1 MNMNHTA
8 KDHRGRP
15 VVVVTGIGIV
25 TSLGEGKEDN
35 WRNLVAGVSGVK
47 KIDRFPTD
55 GLRTQ
60 IAGTIDWHGK
70 EPYCAP
76 VHSITLARKSA
87 AEAIAQSGIGSR
99 GSFPGPLFVAN
110 SPAETNWDQRMIV
123 YAGKAGAGSTGYE
136 RLLNNVRA
144 GNFESYYRLF
154 QFISIAEHLA
164 DEFGTRGQPISL
176 TTACA
181 SGATS
186 VQLGVEAIRR
196 GDTDAALCV
205 GTDGGICEEMVVRF
219 NLLSALSTQNDDPQ
233 GASKPFSKSRDGFVM
248 AEGSATL
255 VLESYEAAK
264 ARGAKILGVVRGTG
278 ERADTFHR
286 TRSTPDGSAIIDTI
300 TRSMADAGMTPAEID
315 CINAHGTSTPENDK
329 MEYLSL
335 AAALGD
341 ADGLC
346 PRGVVEPGQEAFEGR
361 PHRDHRLGDL
371 AAGGFRQRDI
381 RRQQGRDAQL
391 HQDAGGRDG
400 AQGRHRQ
407 LCLAGLRG
415 HRVIGALRV
424 LPGKTRKPDPAAA
437 FRATRRGRRAGRFP
451 VFSARGLYH
460 REHPADR
467 WRFDRRPADPA
478 LKYSLL
484 NEWRTER
491 CEH

>member
-1 MNMNHTA
+1 MNQA
-8 KDHRGRP
+8 LKDHMGRP
-15 VVVVTGIGIV
+15 VVVVTGIGVV

-35 WRNLVAGVSGVK
+35 WRRLTAGESG
-47 KIDRFPTD
+47 ISRISRFPTD

-60 IAGTIDWHGK
+60 IAGTIEWVAD
-70 EPYCAP
+70 EPFFAP
-76 VHSITLARKSA
+76 VHSIGLAKKSA
-87 AEAIAQSGIGSR
+87 HEAVAQSGIGSR

-123 YAGKAGAGSTGYE
+123 YAGGAGAGSTGYD
-136 RLLNNVRA
+136 RLLKNVRA
-144 GNFESYYRLF
+144 GDFSRFYRLF
-154 QFISIAEHLA
+154 QFASIAEHLA
-164 DEFGTRGQPISL
+164 EEFGTRGQPISL

-233 GASKPFSKSRDGFVM
+233 GASKPFSKARDGFVM

-255 VLESYEAAK
+255 VLESYEAAR

-286 TRSTPDGSAIIDTI
+286 TRSTPDGSAIIETI
-300 TRSMADAGMTPAEID
+300 TRSMADAGMTPADID

-341 ADGLC
+341 ELANTPISSNKSMIGHTLS
-346 PRGVVEPGQEAFEGR
+346 
-361 PHRDHRLGDL
+361 
-371 AAGGFRQRDI
+371 AAGTIEAAISLLTIQHGVIPPTINCHEQDPNILMDVVPNVKRVRPVNSVMSNSFGF
-381 RRQQGRDAQL
+381 
-391 HQDAGGRDG
+391 GG
-400 AQGRHRQ
+400 QNV
-407 LCLAGLRG
+407 CL
-415 HRVIGALRV
+415 I
-424 LPGKTRKPDPAAA
+424 
-437 FRATRRGRRAGRFP
+437 
-451 VFSARGLYH
+451 FSA
-460 REHPADR
+460 EPA
-467 WRFDRRPADPA
+467 
-478 LKYSLL
+478 
-484 NEWRTER
+484 
-491 CEH
+491 

>member
-1 MNMNHTA
+1 MNQA
-8 KDHRGRP
+8 LKDHMGRP

-35 WRNLVAGVSGVK
+35 WRRLTAGESGISR
-47 KIDRFPTD
+47 IDRFPTD

-60 IAGTIDWHGK
+60 IAGTVDWVAD
-70 EPYCAP
+70 EPYFAP
-76 VHSITLARKSA
+76 VHSIGLARKSA
-87 AEAIAQSGIGSR
+87 HEAVAQSGIGSR

-123 YAGKAGAGSTGYE
+123 YAGTAGAGSRGYD
-136 RLLNNVRA
+136 RLLKNVRA
-144 GNFESYYRLF
+144 GDFSRYYRLF
-154 QFISIAEHLA
+154 QFASIAEHLA
-164 DEFGTRGQPISL
+164 EEFGTRGQPISL

-255 VLESYEAAK
+255 VLESYEAAR
-264 ARGAKILGVVRGTG
+264 ARGARILGVVRGTG

-286 TRSTPDGSAIIDTI
+286 TRSTPDGSAIIETI
-300 TRSMADAGMTPAEID
+300 TRSMADAGMGPAEID

-341 ADGLC
+341 ELANTPISSNKSMIGHTLS
-346 PRGVVEPGQEAFEGR
+346 
-361 PHRDHRLGDL
+361 
-371 AAGGFRQRDI
+371 AAGTIEAAISLLTIQEGVIPPTINCVEQDPNILMDVVPNVKRVRPVNSVMSNSFGF
-381 RRQQGRDAQL
+381 
-391 HQDAGGRDG
+391 GG
-400 AQGRHRQ
+400 QNV
-407 LCLAGLRG
+407 CL
-415 HRVIGALRV
+415 I
-424 LPGKTRKPDPAAA
+424 
-437 FRATRRGRRAGRFP
+437 
-451 VFSARGLYH
+451 FSA
-460 REHPADR
+460 EPA
-467 WRFDRRPADPA
+467 
-478 LKYSLL
+478 
-484 NEWRTER
+484 
-491 CEH
+491 

>member
-60 IAGTIDWHGK
+60 IAGTVDWQGK

-110 SPAETNWDQRMIV
+110 SPAETNWDQRMLV
-123 YAGKAGAGSTGYE
+123 YAEQAGAGSTGYD
-136 RLLNNVRA
+136 RLLRNARA
-144 GNFESYYRLF
+144 GNFEDYYRLF

-219 NLLSALSTQNDDPQ
+219 NLLSALSTQNEDPQ

-255 VLESYEAAK
+255 VLESYDSAR

-286 TRSTPDGSAIIDTI
+286 TRSTPDGSAIIETI
-300 TRSMADAGMTPAEID
+300 TRSMADAGMTPADID

-335 AAALGD
+335 AAALGEEL
-341 ADGLC
+341 ANTPISSNKSMIGHTLS
-346 PRGVVEPGQEAFEGR
+346 
-361 PHRDHRLGDL
+361 
-371 AAGGFRQRDI
+371 AAGTIEAAISLLTIQHGIIPPTINCNEQDPNILMDVVPNVKRVRTVNSVMSNSFGF
-381 RRQQGRDAQL
+381 
-391 HQDAGGRDG
+391 GG
-400 AQGRHRQ
+400 QNV
-407 LCLAGLRG
+407 CL
-415 HRVIGALRV
+415 I
-424 LPGKTRKPDPAAA
+424 
-437 FRATRRGRRAGRFP
+437 
-451 VFSARGLYH
+451 FSA
-460 REHPADR
+460 EPA
-467 WRFDRRPADPA
+467 
-478 LKYSLL
+478 
-484 NEWRTER
+484 
-491 CEH
+491 

>member
-1 MNMNHTA
+1 MAHSL

-25 TSLGEGKEDN
+25 TSVGEGKEDN
-35 WRNLVAGVSGVK
+35 WRNLTAGVSGVS
-47 KIDRFPTD
+47 KISRFPTE

-60 IAGTIDWHGK
+60 IAGTIDWQGK
-70 EPYCAP
+70 DQYCAP
-76 VHSITLARKSA
+76 VHSIGLAKKSA
-87 AEAIAQSGIGSR
+87 AEAIAQSGIGSKK
-99 GSFPGPLFVAN
+99 SFPGPLFVAN

-123 YAGKAGAGSTGYE
+123 YNGKAGADSTGYE
-136 RLLNNVRA
+136 RLLKNVRA
-144 GNFESYYRLF
+144 GDFSRYFSLF

-196 GDTDAALCV
+196 GDTDAALCI

-233 GASKPFSKSRDGFVM
+233 GASKPFSKNRDGFVM

-255 VLESYEAAK
+255 VLESYESAK
-264 ARGAKILGVVRGTG
+264 ARGAKILGVVRGAG

-300 TRSMADAGMTPAEID
+300 TRSMADAGMAPAEID

-335 AAALGD
+335 SAALGSELN
-341 ADGLC
+341 GTPISSNKSMIGHTLS
-346 PRGVVEPGQEAFEGR
+346 
-361 PHRDHRLGDL
+361 
-371 AAGGFRQRDI
+371 AAGTIEAAISLLTIQNGVIPPTINCNELDPNILMDVVPNEKRIQSVNSVMSNSFGF
-381 RRQQGRDAQL
+381 
-391 HQDAGGRDG
+391 GG
-400 AQGRHRQ
+400 QNV
-407 LCLAGLRG
+407 CL
-415 HRVIGALRV
+415 I
-424 LPGKTRKPDPAAA
+424 
-437 FRATRRGRRAGRFP
+437 
-451 VFSARGLYH
+451 FSA
-460 REHPADR
+460 EPA
-467 WRFDRRPADPA
+467 
-478 LKYSLL
+478 
-484 NEWRTER
+484 
-491 CEH
+491 

>member
-1 MNMNHTA
+1 MNMGHSA

-15 VVVVTGIGIV
+15 LVVVTGIGIV

-35 WRNLVAGVSGVK
+35 WRNLTAGVSGVRR
-47 KIDRFPTD
+47 ISRFPTD

-60 IAGTIDWHGK
+60 IAGTIDWEGK

-76 VHSITLARKSA
+76 LHSIGLAKKSA
-87 AEAIAQSGIGSR
+87 AEAIAQSGIGTR
-99 GSFPGPLFVAN
+99 KSFPGPLFVAN

-123 YAGKAGAGSTGYE
+123 YGQKAGAGSMGYD
-136 RLLNNVRA
+136 RLLKNVRA
-144 GNFESYYRLF
+144 GKFESYYRLF
-154 QFISIAEHLA
+154 QFASIAEHLA
-164 DEFGTRGQPISL
+164 EAFGTRGQPISL

-233 GASKPFSKSRDGFVM
+233 GASKPFSKTRDGFVM

-255 VLESYEAAK
+255 VLESYAAAK

-300 TRSMADAGMTPAEID
+300 NRSLADAGMTPSEID

-329 MEYLSL
+329 MEYLAL
-335 AAALGD
+335 NAALGS
-341 ADGLC
+341 ALANTPISSNKSMIGHTLS
-346 PRGVVEPGQEAFEGR
+346 
-361 PHRDHRLGDL
+361 
-371 AAGGFRQRDI
+371 AAGTIEAAISLLTIQSGVIPPTINCHEQDPNILMDVVPNVKRIKAVNSVMSNSFGF
-381 RRQQGRDAQL
+381 
-391 HQDAGGRDG
+391 GG
-400 AQGRHRQ
+400 QNV
-407 LCLAGLRG
+407 CL
-415 HRVIGALRV
+415 I
-424 LPGKTRKPDPAAA
+424 
-437 FRATRRGRRAGRFP
+437 
-451 VFSARGLYH
+451 FSA
-460 REHPADR
+460 EPA
-467 WRFDRRPADPA
+467 
-478 LKYSLL
+478 
-484 NEWRTER
+484 
-491 CEH
+491 